1 MFQFNKKLKRLDIPA
16 KDVLR
21 LQRSLSDVQIAL
33 PGITAQLAKAYV
45 CAFST
50 EHGLRVAIA
59 FHLRDTNNVVYYLND
74 DGNISRKEIV
84 NLLHEGVLFAE
95 TLGFILSDLGI
106 HELEPKDRDELWDS
120 LPLKKQPKA
129 IVPVTTVEKKSVKK
143 QTSSAIKTAIKGNE
157 VVKVIEVDTDQNSS
171 ESEDDI
177 DLGLLRASA
186 LISMRRKKVPPTAEE
201 LEEKRNKLRESLGRF
216 LSSL

>member
-59 FHLRDTNNVVYYLND
+59 FHLCDTNKVVYYLND
-74 DGNISRKEIV
+74 DGNISNKEIV

-106 HELEPKDRDELWDS
+106 HKLESKERDELWDS

-129 IVPVTTVEKKSVKK
+129 IVPATTVEKKSVKK
-143 QTSSAIKTAIKGNE
+143 QTSIAIKTAIKVNE
-157 VVKVIEVDTDQNSS
+157 VVKVIEVDTDQNSL
-171 ESEDDI
+171 ESDDDI
-177 DLGLLRASA
+177 DLGLPRASA

>member
-143 QTSSAIKTAIKGNE
+143 QTSIAIKTAIKGNE